1 MADGSGRAVRV
12 RMHPDRLGKALQ
24 MQSRELGTRQAYERL
39 RLATAKQRKR
49 VVIACKVPIP
59 GLPVD
64 KLVSWQELMPSR
76 AEAAMAEAAQRGG
89 ILRLSA
95 AGLAQD
101 APETFPSQKAAAQW
115 LEREGREA
123 FYPPTPIIRH
133 PITGSGGLNPV
144 RIKLRLQGQRGPRP
158 TPALVVLPGDVRAMA
173 EAQFGPLAELE
184 LEAGSQAEAGQVSP
198 ETERPPDGF
207 PDPEAAR
214 QSGGA
219 ILAFPMHRLSSQ
231 DTARLHIWR
240 ARADFSRARARAK
253 TLARE
258 IPQ

>member
-64 KLVSWQELMPSR
+64 KLVSWQDLMPSR

-89 ILRLSA
+89 VLRLSA

-101 APETFPSQKAAAQW
+101 APDTFPSQKAAARW
-115 LEREGREA
+115 LEKGGGAELNTPPPVIGYSTTGEGVFR
-123 FYPPTPIIRH
+123 PTR
-133 PITGSGGLNPV
+133 IT
-144 RIKLRLQGQRGPRP
+144 LRLKGQTGRA

-198 ETERPPDGF
+198 ETERPPAGF

-240 ARADFSRARARAK
+240 ARADFSLSRARAK